1 MKRFATRGSVDP
13 LYRALG
19 AAAAYHHVHFQP
31 LGDDGGLA
39 PAVVLNVPEGLDRRH
54 GSARRGFRLYATP
67 ANKPPTWQ
75 LEPKTALVQTRRIS

>member
-39 PAVVLNVPEGLDRRH
+39 PAVVLNVPEGLD
-54 GSARRGFRLYATP
+54 SFDYTP
-67 ANKPPTWQ
+67 
-75 LEPKTALVQTRRIS
+75 